1 MDMTESSIFPWST
14 RRLASATLACLV
26 ALVPALPAAAALP
39 PEYQRLAELE
49 AILQSPDVSS
59 RLMEA
64 PIDAIERVGEDVYSV
79 RAAEC
84 TLEVRIVDDPS
95 AEPMPG
101 PREFLLEVGDAVC
114 E

>member
-1 MDMTESSIFPWST
+1 MTKGLISPALA
-14 RRLASATLACLV
+14 RRLAGTTLACLM
-26 ALVPALPAAAALP
+26 ALLPALPAAAALP

-64 PIDAIERVGEDVYSV
+64 PIDAIERVGEDIYSV
-79 RAAEC
+79 RAGEC
-84 TLEVRIVDDPS
+84 ALEVRIVDDPS

-101 PREFLLEVGDAVC
+101 PRAFLLEVGDAVC

>member
-1 MDMTESSIFPWST
+1 MSSRFSGSAT
-14 RRLASATLACLV
+14 RLAGTTLACLV
-26 ALVPALPAAAALP
+26 ALLPALPAAAALP
-39 PEYQRLAELE
+39 PQYQRLAELSE
-49 AILQSPDVSS
+49 IMNNPDVSS
-59 RLMEA
+59 RLMDA
-64 PIDAIERVGEDVYSV
+64 PIDAIERIGEDIYSV
-79 RAAEC
+79 RAGEC